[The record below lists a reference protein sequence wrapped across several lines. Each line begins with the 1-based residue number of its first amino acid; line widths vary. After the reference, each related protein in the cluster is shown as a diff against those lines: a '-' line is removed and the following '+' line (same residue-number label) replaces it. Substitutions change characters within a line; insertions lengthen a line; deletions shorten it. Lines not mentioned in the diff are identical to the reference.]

1 MKYEKE
7 QAMNDMHPKV
17 NRLKLADFG
26 NADQKACSFLEKPN
40 RGDTC
45 ITAACAKMR
54 RHRRSVNKRV
64 LSETVRQVCLAKR
77 EVQGE
82 PRMFFT

>member
-54 RHRRSVNKRV
+54 RHRQSINKRV

-82 PRMFFT
+82 LRMFFT